1 MKKNNNTLNVTPN
14 PASTTLT
21 VENAAGAQIFA
32 YNIAGQEVMSL
43 TSSKANETLNVS
55 NLNAGL
61 YIVRVVNGNEVSTAK
76 VSIVR

>member
-1 MKKNNNTLNVTPN
+1 
-14 PASTTLT
+14 
-21 VENAAGAQIFA
+21 
-32 YNIAGQEVMSL
+32 MSL

>member
-21 VENAAGAQIFA
+21 VENAAGAQIFV
-32 YNIAGQEVMSL
+32 YNISGQEVMAI